1 MQELLLVLLLLLLK
15 VDVNVLPSAEGDM
28 DGADVDSL
36 EKTCRHMQFNRG
48 FPSCILMTAT

>member
-1 MQELLLVLLLLLLK
+1 MVKLLVLLLLK

-36 EKTCRHMQFNRG
+36 EKNMPTHA
-48 FPSCILMTAT
+48 I

>member
-15 VDVNVLPSAEGDM
+15 VDVNVLPSAEGNM

-36 EKTCRHMQFNRG
+36 EKNMPTHA
-48 FPSCILMTAT
+48 I